1 MVAVMDDVTEP
12 VRIGVLL
19 PMREVVLGA
28 GWAPLDLVDMAVD
41 LERRGLASVWANDAL
56 DRPRI
61 EALTALSAIAARTE
75 RITLGTAVLMPAYRQ
90 PLQTGQALASL
101 DLLSGGRLVVGVG
114 AGYPGFCENELAAV
128 GVGRRDRFA
137 YLDDIVAVWRRLWS
151 GDRSAFAGAVL
162 RYDWLP
168 EVAAPVG
175 PGGPPVWLGG
185 LTPAALGRAGRQ
197 YDGWLPYPPVPED
210 YGRALAAV
218 RAAAAGAGR
227 PSAGV
232 TPALFVTV
240 AFEEDE
246 SRAAERLDTY
256 CRAIY
261 GQPAEVIRG
270 IQAMAAGPPDAVAA
284 ALSRYVDAGAR
295 HLVVRPAALDRDDH
309 ARQLDGVAAVADA
322 VAWATDPAAMD
333 RRPA

>member
-1 MVAVMDDVTEP
+1 MVAGMDAALDDVAEP

-28 GWAPLDLVDMAVD
+28 GWAPLDLVSVAVD
-41 LERRGLASVWANDAL
+41 LERRGFASVWANDAL

-90 PLQTGQALASL
+90 PLQLGQALASL

-114 AGYPGFCENELAAV
+114 AGYPGFSENELAAV
-128 GVGRRDRFA
+128 GVDRRSRFA
-137 YLDDIVAVWRRLWS
+137 RLDDTVAVWRRLWS

-162 RYDWLP
+162 HYEWLP
-168 EVAAPVG
+168 QVATPAR

-185 LTPAALGRAGRQ
+185 LTPGALDRAGRL
-197 YDGWLPYPPVPED
+197 YDGWLPYPPAPEG
-210 YGRALAAV
+210 YGPALAAV
-218 RAAAAGAGR
+218 RSAAAAAGRAPG
-227 PSAGV
+227 AV

-240 AFEEDE
+240 ALDDDE

-256 CRAIY
+256 CRTIY
-261 GQPAEVIRG
+261 GHPAEVMRG
-270 IQAMAAGPPDAVAA
+270 IQAMLAGPPDAVAA
-284 ALSRYVDAGAR
+284 GLAGYVEAGAR

-309 ARQLDGVAAVADA
+309 AGQLDRLA
-322 VAWATDPAAMD
+322 PAFS
-333 RRPA
+333 R